1 MNFDI
6 NRYFENLVDKMEKLV
21 KLKEK
26 VEIKRWYDGFDFF
39 MKVVIICFDI
49 VKGFLYI
56 MFLFMRNV
64 IFWKFF
70 VSEDFLVLFRELM
83 YVLRKIWILKV
94 L

>member
-56 MFLFMRNV
+56 MFFVYEECYILE
-64 IFWKFF
+64 IF
-70 VSEDFLVLFRELM
+70 S
-83 YVLRKIWILKV
+83 
-94 L
+94 

>member
-49 VKGFLYI
+49 VNGFLYI
-56 MFLFMRNV
+56 MFFVYEECNILE
-64 IFWKFF
+64 IF
-70 VSEDFLVLFRELM
+70 S
-83 YVLRKIWILKV
+83 
-94 L
+94 

>member
-6 NRYFENLVDKMEKLV
+6 NRYFENLVEKMEKLV

-26 VEIKRWYDGFDFF
+26 VEIKRWYNSFDFF

-56 MFLFMRNV
+56 MFFVYEECNILE
-64 IFWKFF
+64 IF
-70 VSEDFLVLFRELM
+70 S
-83 YVLRKIWILKV
+83 
-94 L
+94 

>member
-26 VEIKRWYDGFDFF
+26 VEIKRWYDSFDFF

-56 MFLFMRNV
+56 MFFVYEECNILE
-64 IFWKFF
+64 IF
-70 VSEDFLVLFRELM
+70 S
-83 YVLRKIWILKV
+83 
-94 L
+94 

>member
-49 VKGFLYI
+49 VKGFLYL
-56 MFLFMRNV
+56 M
-64 IFWKFF
+64 FF
-70 VSEDFLVLFRELM
+70 VYEECN
-83 YVLRKIWILKV
+83 ILEIFS
-94 L
+94 

>member
-56 MFLFMRNV
+56 
-64 IFWKFF
+64 IFF
-70 VSEDFLVLFRELM
+70 VYEECN
-83 YVLRKIWILKV
+83 ILEIFS
-94 L
+94 

>member
-26 VEIKRWYDGFDFF
+26 VEIKRWYNSFDFF

-49 VKGFLYI
+49 VNGFLYI
-56 MFLFMRNV
+56 MFFVYEECNILE
-64 IFWKFF
+64 IF
-70 VSEDFLVLFRELM
+70 S
-83 YVLRKIWILKV
+83 
-94 L
+94 

>member
-39 MKVVIICFDI
+39 MKVVIIRFDI

-56 MFLFMRNV
+56 MFFVYEECNILE
-64 IFWKFF
+64 IF
-70 VSEDFLVLFRELM
+70 S
-83 YVLRKIWILKV
+83 
-94 L
+94 

>member
-26 VEIKRWYDGFDFF
+26 VEIKRWYVGFDFF

-56 MFLFMRNV
+56 MFFVYEECNILE
-64 IFWKFF
+64 IF
-70 VSEDFLVLFRELM
+70 S
-83 YVLRKIWILKV
+83 
-94 L
+94 

>member
-56 MFLFMRNV
+56 MFFVYEECNILE
-64 IFWKFF
+64 IFC
-70 VSEDFLVLFRELM
+70 
-83 YVLRKIWILKV
+83 
-94 L
+94 

>member
-56 MFLFMRNV
+56 MFFVYEECNILE
-64 IFWKFF
+64 IF
-70 VSEDFLVLFRELM
+70 S
-83 YVLRKIWILKV
+83 
-94 L
+94 

>member
-49 VKGFLYI
+49 IKGFLYI
-56 MFLFMRNV
+56 MFFVYEECNILE
-64 IFWKFF
+64 IF
-70 VSEDFLVLFRELM
+70 S
-83 YVLRKIWILKV
+83 
-94 L
+94 

>member
-26 VEIKRWYDGFDFF
+26 VEIKRWYNSFDFF

-56 MFLFMRNV
+56 MFFVYEECNILE
-64 IFWKFF
+64 IF
-70 VSEDFLVLFRELM
+70 S
-83 YVLRKIWILKV
+83 
-94 L
+94 

>member
-26 VEIKRWYDGFDFF
+26 VEIKRWYNDFDFF

-56 MFLFMRNV
+56 MFFVYEECNILE
-64 IFWKFF
+64 IF
-70 VSEDFLVLFRELM
+70 S
-83 YVLRKIWILKV
+83 
-94 L
+94 

>member
-49 VKGFLYI
+49 VKGFWYI
-56 MFLFMRNV
+56 MFFVYEECNILE
-64 IFWKFF
+64 IF
-70 VSEDFLVLFRELM
+70 S
-83 YVLRKIWILKV
+83 
-94 L
+94 